1 MDPHKRLGGSGLRR
15 RYLSDFPQTGR
26 YASEKQQVGRR
37 SILISHKLEDMQV
50 KSNKLEEEASTHKL
64 EDMQVKSNKLAEEA
78 SREDMTSAHKL
89 EDMQVK
95 SNKLAEEAS
104 KIANWKICK

>member
-50 KSNKLEEEASTHKL
+50 KSNKLAEEAST
-64 EDMQVKSNKLAEEA
+64 EDTPSGEH
-78 SREDMTSAHKL
+78 RENRGD
-89 EDMQVK
+89 EDSWPTPPPTPPFK
-95 SNKLAEEAS
+95 
-104 KIANWKICK
+104 